1 MSKKAESFRVLF
13 SVCAG
18 IGIYIAGYL
27 LALIILTTIPF
38 FQSLPVMYINGIAMM
53 AAALVVLPF
62 IRKGE
67 VGLRIQD
74 KMIWKIIAVAA
85 MAYGASVLF
94 NVLLGWIPWE
104 NMFEGDVT
112 PDEAVYF
119 GIPLWSRMV
128 CYEIIAPV
136 SEEILF
142 RQIIFKRL
150 RSISPFWV
158 AALVSAVLFGLYHG
172 NFVQGIYALIM
183 GLFLALVYE
192 WTGSLLA
199 PVLFHMV
206 ANHVSDIT
214 YEFEQWA
221 QMVYSVPGI
230 IISVIVIILCIIFL
244 KKNKNKCSKSDCICD
259 KTMI

>member
-1 MSKKAESFRVLF
+1 MDKKAEMFRVLF

-18 IGIYIAGYL
+18 IGVYIAGYL
-27 LALIILTTIPF
+27 LALVLLTGIPF
-38 FQSLPVMYINGIAMM
+38 FQSFPVMYINGIAMA
-53 AAALVVLPF
+53 AAALAVLPF
-62 IRKGE
+62 IRKEE
-67 VGLRIQD
+67 VGLCIQD
-74 KMIWKIIAVAA
+74 KRIWKMVAVAA
-85 MAYGASVLF
+85 MAYGSSVLF

-104 NMFEGDVT
+104 NLFVGDIT

-119 GIPLWSRMV
+119 SIPLWSRMI

-150 RSISPFWV
+150 RNISPFWV
-158 AALVSAVLFGLYHG
+158 AALVSAMLFGVYHG
-172 NFVQGIYALIM
+172 NLVQGIYALIM

-199 PVLFHMV
+199 PVLFHVV

-221 QMVYSVPGI
+221 QIVYSVPGAV
-230 IISVIVIILCIIFL
+230 ISAVVILLCIVCL
-244 KKNKNKCSKSDCICD
+244 NKNKNKCSEK
-259 KTMI
+259 